1 MKKVLLLLLLFV
13 PVLGAW
19 QKPEYYYYFRDKN
32 IEIMMPRSADYD
44 FSLDSDGQP
53 INITGST
60 IYGYYVQRDIRV
72 NFPVYDLCYY
82 FASNNNTVVRFDPD
96 TFETNLNLVETN
108 NKQTDPIV
116 IGVGLVGVL
125 VFLQLISFNQ
135 FRVRKAREK
144 GL

>member
-1 MKKVLLLLLLFV
+1 MKKVILCLVLFI

-19 QKPEYYYYFRDKN
+19 AKPEYYYYFKDKN

-44 FSLDSDGQP
+44 FSLDANGQP
-53 INITGST
+53 VNITGSSIT
-60 IYGYYVQRDIRV
+60 GYWVQQDIRV
-72 NFPVYDLCYY
+72 NFPVYDYCYY
-82 FASNNNTVVRFDPD
+82 FRNNTNTVITFDTD

-116 IGVGLVGVL
+116 VGVALVALL

-144 GL
+144 II